1 MGFEIQLQEILARL
15 PPTRQ
20 TLLFSATLPKNLVEF
35 AKAGLSNPKLVRLD
49 AESKIS
55 EDLQMSFLS
64 VKATEKEAALLSL
77 LRDVIQVPLRDPD
90 EEVVE
95 TSEDDDSDDE
105 RGGNRGR
112 GGFRGRGG
120 RGRGRGGSKSNYTR
134 PSKYPQMAPHQT
146 LIFTATK
153 HHVDYL
159 ATLLTATGYS
169 VSHIYG
175 SLDQSAR
182 KQQLERFRRGKT
194 SILVVTDV
202 AARGI
207 DVPILENVVNYDFP
221 TGARVFVHRV
231 GRTARAG
238 RKGSAYSFVTSTEL
252 PFFLDLQLFLGKSL
266 VDVHT
271 ARASASS
278 STAKSQLFLGTIPRD
293 TVDSDME
300 YISTSLTQQCNS
312 LPVLK
317 AVVKK
322 GQAMYERSN
331 GKASQESYRRAKDMS
346 KDPTWGLAGSIGEE
360 AALHP
365 CFAAVAG
372 TDADGVPSKAQEDMA
387 LARAKLLAS
396 VNSFRPTETIF
407 EVGARGKN
415 AAFQLMQE
423 RRRTLSRVATKTAIN
438 KAAEKADI
446 FGGIS
451 EGEGE
456 VEMGDTE
463 NVDMAAADDSDLDVR
478 FLPVS
483 HSRWVASA

>member
-1 MGFEIQLQEILARL
+1 MGFEVQLQEILHRL

-77 LRDVIQVPLRDPD
+77 LRDVIQVPLKDPD
-90 EEVVE
+90 AEVIE
-95 TSEDDDSDDE
+95 SSESEDSDDE
-105 RGGNRGR
+105 RGGHRGRGRGR
-112 GGFRGRGG
+112 GGFRGRG
-120 RGRGRGGSKSNYTR
+120 RGRGGGANFTKVR
-134 PSKYPQMAPHQT
+134 AEKYPQMAPHQT

-159 ATLLTATGYS
+159 NTLLTATGYS

-175 SLDQSAR
+175 SLDQNAR
-182 KQQLERFRRGKT
+182 KQQLERFRRGRT

-238 RKGSAYSFVTSTEL
+238 RKGSAYSFVTNTEL
-252 PFFLDLQLFLGKSL
+252 PYFLDLQLFLGKSL
-266 VDVHT
+266 VDIHT
-271 ARASASS
+271 ARSKNSS
-278 STAKSQLFLGTIPRD
+278 NQLFLGSIPRD
-293 TVDSDME
+293 SLDSDME
-300 YISTSLTQQCNS
+300 YIATSLTQQCNS

-331 GKASQESYRRAKDMS
+331 GKASQESYRRAKVML
-346 KDPTWGLAGSIGEE
+346 KDPSWGLAGSIGEE

-365 CFAAVAG
+365 CFSSSGVGASV
-372 TDADGVPSKAQEDMA
+372 DDGSTKAQEDMA

-423 RRRTLSRVATKTAIN
+423 RRATLSKVATKMAVY
-438 KAAEKADI
+438 KAAEDAEKFPSD
-446 FGGIS
+446 
-451 EGEGE
+451 EEE
-456 VEMGDTE
+456 TGDME
-463 NVDMAAADDSDLDVR
+463 NVDMEAADDSDLE
-478 FLPVS
+478 VS
-483 HSRWVASA
+483 L